1 MKLTVQGQGDVT
13 LTQADFLA
21 SGGEGQVYCKGAT
34 AYKVYTDPTRCIP
47 VGKLT
52 ELARIKDPDVV
63 KPEVLL
69 LDPKKNTPVGY
80 TMRFV
85 TDTLPLCQTF
95 TRAFREREGLDHPKM
110 LHLVREL
117 QARLT
122 NVHTAGILIVD
133 ANEMNFL
140 TDVAFSKVYAIDVD
154 SYQTPHYPATAI
166 MPSVRDWS
174 VLNNDFT
181 EGSDW
186 FSFACVAFQMFTGI
200 HPYKGKH
207 PAYSGPNA
215 MTERM
220 VAGVS
225 VFAPGVS
232 FPKVVYPFDVMPPA
246 YLAWF
251 RAVLSDG
258 RRLAPPT
265 GLLQAAPSPTGQ
277 VKPDVLSGD
286 GVLDIQ
292 ELFAWTEPVLGF
304 LEIPGS
310 PVPLAWTAKGVYRG
324 KQLVYAWGT
333 STQPPIRS
341 VGLSPKQGSPVVAWI
356 EAGRLRLWD
365 TVGIRPVV
373 LDIRADQVAS
383 HGGVLHVR
391 SGDALIEVVLTD
403 MGSTVVASP
412 RVAAH
417 VLPHAS
423 RLHEGCLV
431 QDMLG
436 SKFVTVLPRAGIAPQ
451 IRVPELDSY
460 VVLSARFDGRVLMV
474 LGVKGGHYDR
484 LVFTLDDGFGVATL
498 RTLVPDVG
506 MQGSLNFV
514 ALDNGVVVHLT
525 EEEHL
530 EVWGLSFLKS
540 RVVDSKVLG
549 AAEPMR
555 LVKYG
560 GRVAFLRGNTLSS
573 MRIK

>member
-63 KPEVLL
+63 KPDVLL

-117 QARLT
+117 QTRLT
-122 NVHTAGILIVD
+122 NVHAAGILIVD

-207 PAYSGPNA
+207 PAYSGPDA

-220 VAGVS
+220 KAGVS

-251 RAVLSDG
+251 RAVLQDG
-258 RRLAPPT
+258 KRMAPPT
-265 GLLQAAPSPTGQ
+265 GLLQAAPSPSGGVAPT
-277 VKPDVLSGD
+277 VLSGD
-286 GVLDIQ
+286 NVLDIQ
-292 ELFAWTEPVLGF
+292 ELHAWTDPVMGVCGL
-304 LEIPGS
+304 PGGQA
-310 PVPLAWTAKGVYRG
+310 VAWTAKGVYLG
-324 KQLVYAWGT
+324 KQLVYARAP
-333 STQPPIRS
+333 SDPPVRG
-341 VGLSPKQGSPVVAWI
+341 VGLSLKQATPVVAWI
-356 EAGRLRLWD
+356 EGGRLCMWD
-365 TVGIRPVV
+365 VLFKRSIP
-373 LDIRADQVAS
+373 LDIRADQVVC
-383 HGGVLHVR
+383 HDGRVYVR
-391 SGDALIEVVLTD
+391 SGDTLVEVVLTD

-412 RVAAH
+412 RIAARI
-417 VLPHAS
+417 LPHAS
-423 RLHEGCLV
+423 RLYEGCLV

-451 IRVPELDSY
+451 IRAPELDSY
-460 VVLSARFDGRVLMV
+460 AVLDARFDGRVLMV
-474 LGVKGGHYDR
+474 LGTKGGRYDR
-484 LVFTLDDGFGVATL
+484 LVFTLDESFGTLLL

-506 MQGSLNFV
+506 PGGSLNFV
-514 ALDNGVVVHLT
+514 SLDNGVTVHLT

-530 EVWGLSFLKS
+530 EVWSHVSLKS

-549 AAEPMR
+549 AAPPMR
-555 LVKYG
+555 LVKSG
-560 GRVAFLRGNTLSS
+560 GRVAFLRGNSLSS